1 MKHLKLFQTQA
12 EFDAETLE
20 LPNVSYVVATN
31 SVYYEA
37 PEVIPNN
44 EIWYTSIDG
53 EIALPNAQAIFDK
66 NIISNTYID
75 GKGIIKFDGDITT
88 IGKRAF
94 LYSNLSSI
102 TIPNSV
108 TTIGEGAFGSC
119 RLTSITIPNSVTTIG
134 EGAFSWIDTLTSV
147 IIGDSVTT
155 IGGNAFASCPNLIS
169 VTIGNSVTTIEYSA
183 FYYCESLTSITIPN
197 SVTSIGANAF
207 AGCSNLTSVY
217 CKSTTPSAVIG
228 AYEDERTFDENTS
241 DRKIYVPMESVTKYK
256 SANGWSTYASQIIGY
271 DF

>member
-94 LYSNLSSI
+94 LYSNLS
-102 TIPNSV
+102 
-108 TTIGEGAFGSC
+108 
-119 RLTSITIPNSVTTIG
+119 SITIPNSVTTIG